1 MVFKKLFKKNKNK
14 EDSLDLTL
22 SQNKTQGDLDSN
34 TSFSDDDFKRN
45 ENINKIEENQIDN
58 LDLNTN
64 LAVAATNPQIKELEE
79 EELLEIYKKDENL
92 LEDEDYSRDI
102 RDEEIDGLLKNDE
115 QETKPEDL
123 VPFKYKAIILGS
135 LLVFGVLGTS
145 AMNYLEEEAKNL
157 ERTTEK
163 HIYNINYNI
172 KNIELGLNTHQS
184 KQIFNAWKEI
194 EILNEKIKTN
204 IPNINNIQLNSKYE
218 KFNQNL
224 IGIQTSINIIAE
236 LEKNKNLIVQN
247 KESAIKNI
255 DEIISYSNLMSDA
268 YKNAKANNQELEL
281 INSLI
286 ISLNEMKNILL
297 KVENENNFNAINE
310 IREKIKNYLIE
321 LAEGNKIKEIK
332 PIFPEAISNYNQ
344 IATKWNSL
352 MPLFDLTN
360 REQEILEKFKNIK
373 DTSASLFNEIS
384 VITKE
389 IDNIFSAEYINPE
402 IETYYLIYYLSL
414 ILIAL
419 SIILLVFFY
428 TKESKRKEKFLI
440 NETNKNK
447 ASILKLLNE
456 MSHLQNGDLTQK
468 TTVND
473 GVTANIAESINST
486 IDSLAIVVKKIQ
498 NSSLLIKDKTK
509 QINQVAEGLLFSTE
523 HQANSISEVNNSIT
537 AMTTA
542 IETIS
547 EKTKNILEMAE
558 KSTEAS
564 TFGMQ
569 NVKNSMNSMLL
580 IDKNMEETSSLM
592 KKVSDSSKQIYEVIN
607 LLSDITEETNILALN
622 ATVQASKA
630 GEAGNGFKIVANAIH
645 ELADKAGEATR
656 KVSALISTIQ
666 TDIQSVA
673 MSVETTTNDVNN
685 GVELSIGVE
694 KSLNDI
700 AQLSNL
706 LENTIKLVAEDVKS
720 NAQIAKQISQNM
732 KSILNIT
739 EETKASARNTSK
751 AISEV
756 DSVSSELTASVQSF
770 VIDK

>member
-1 MVFKKLFKKNKNK
+1 MVFKKLFNKKSKK

-22 SQNKTQGDLDSN
+22 STVKDDGNFEEN
-34 TSFSDDDFKRN
+34 NSFSEEDFKKN
-45 ENINKIEENQIDN
+45 EKVESPEVDELN
-58 LDLNTN
+58 LNTN
-64 LAVAATNPQIKELEE
+64 LEVAATNPRIKEMEE

-92 LEDEDYSRDI
+92 LDDEDYSKDI
-102 RDEEIDGLLKNDE
+102 RDEEIEGILKIEEPNNKDH
-115 QETKPEDL
+115 DL
-123 VPFKYKAIILGS
+123 VPFKYKAVVLGS
-135 LLVFGVLGTS
+135 LLVVGIVGTS
-145 AMNYLEEEAKNL
+145 LMNHLEEEAKGVDRL
-157 ERTTEK
+157 TEK
-163 HIYNINYNI
+163 NILNINYQL
-172 KNIELGLNTHQS
+172 KNIELGLNNYES
-184 KQIFNAWKEI
+184 KKIFNSWKEI
-194 EILNEKIKTN
+194 EYLNEKIKSN
-204 IPNINNIQLNSKYE
+204 IPKINNQELSVKYE
-218 KFNQNL
+218 KLNKNLLKIQN
-224 IGIQTSINIIAE
+224 SINIISE

-255 DEIISYSNLMSDA
+255 DEILSDA
-268 YKNAKANNQELEL
+268 SSMLDIYKNGKANNQELEM
-281 INSLI
+281 IGSLTAK
-286 ISLNEMKNILL
+286 LNDMRNILI
-297 KVENENNFNAINE
+297 KVENENNFQLLNE
-310 IREKIKNYLIE
+310 RREEIKILLIE
-321 LAEGNKIKEIK
+321 IAEGNKLKDIK
-332 PIFPEAISNYNQ
+332 PIFPEGISNYNK

-360 REQEILEKFKNIK
+360 REKEILEKFKIIK
-373 DTSASLFNEIS
+373 ESSIVMFDEINV
-384 VITKE
+384 VIQE
-389 IDNIFSAEYINPE
+389 IDKLFESEYINPD
-402 IETYYLIYYLSL
+402 IETYYLIYYLSILL
-414 ILIAL
+414 IVT
-419 SIILLVFFY
+419 SILLLVFFY
-428 TKESKRKEKFLI
+428 TKENKKKEKNLTEEA
-440 NETNKNK
+440 NNNK

-486 IDSLAIVVKKIQ
+486 IDSLAVVVKKIQ

-523 HQANSISEVNNSIT
+523 HQGNSISEVNNSIT

-564 TFGMQ
+564 NFGMQ

-580 IDKNMEETSSLM
+580 IDRNMEETSSLM

-673 MSVETTTNDVNN
+673 YSVETTTNDVNS
-685 GVELSIGVE
+685 GVELSASVE

-700 AQLSNL
+700 AQLSRL

-732 KSILNIT
+732 RSILNIT
-739 EETKASARNTSK
+739 EENKISARNTSK

-756 DSVSSELTASVQSF
+756 DNVSSELTASVQSF